1 MKKNVKN
8 LILLTFNLN
17 PFKIANFILH
27 QAYDVHTLGYGTTY
41 PVFDYIIE
49 YSPIA

>member
-8 LILLTFNLN
+8 LIPLTFNLN

-27 QAYDVHTLGYGTTY
+27 QAYDVHTAVALHTRYS
-41 PVFDYIIE
+41 II
-49 YSPIA
+49 